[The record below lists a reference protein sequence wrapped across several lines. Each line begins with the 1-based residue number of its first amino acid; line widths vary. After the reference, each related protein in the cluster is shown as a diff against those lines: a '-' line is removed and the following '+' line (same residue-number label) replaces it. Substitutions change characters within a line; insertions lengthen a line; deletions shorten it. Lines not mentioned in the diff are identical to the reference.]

1 MTDMCS
7 AAPANSS
14 EAASAVV
21 RGKVPT
27 RAEYVA
33 PQEDGGGAGGSQ
45 RRLARIIPHGPD
57 ACIDSGKASGYLNN
71 PAVMAAIHVKDPG
84 FCWAVC
90 NTAPGWTYTVRS
102 GPACMYVCTY
112 VCNWSCLS
120 SSFDDGSS
128 LDPMNVWL
136 APLKD
141 QPLSLSLSLSLCGA
155 GRVCACVCVCVCESE
170 CVYVCVP

>member
-1 MTDMCS
+1 MC
-7 AAPANSS
+7 AAVPANSS

-27 RAEYVA
+27 RAEYVVEDG
-33 PQEDGGGAGGSQ
+33 PQDGGGAGRSQ

-90 NTAPGWTYTVRS
+90 NTAPGWTYTVSR
-102 GPACMYVCTY
+102 ALYVC
-112 VCNWSCLS
+112 
-120 SSFDDGSS
+120 
-128 LDPMNVWL
+128 M
-136 APLKD
+136 
-141 QPLSLSLSLSLCGA
+141 
-155 GRVCACVCVCVCESE
+155 
-170 CVYVCVP
+170 